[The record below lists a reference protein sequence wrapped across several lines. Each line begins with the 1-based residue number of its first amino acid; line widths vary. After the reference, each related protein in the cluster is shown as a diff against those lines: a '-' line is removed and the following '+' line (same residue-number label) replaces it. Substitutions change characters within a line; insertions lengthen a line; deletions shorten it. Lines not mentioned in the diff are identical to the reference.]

1 MRHWRC
7 PATLAVGLLSSTMRV
22 LSRLACLV
30 TLARS
35 PDLVAPPAASACFAA
50 IALTAVAASANR
62 KHRAATWLTTMAWP
76 KALNMTM
83 RRTYPMNIYG
93 LVMIDN
99 LIAPAAR
106 DDVASRPPR
115 QEVQK
120 TTFSDDRQH
129 ERKCPAVHA
138 ASKSVSIVGSTI
150 KSWVI
155 SDVVLPVCFATRIPA
170 G

>member
-1 MRHWRC
+1 
-7 PATLAVGLLSSTMRV
+7 MRV
-22 LSRLACLV
+22 LSGLTCLV

-62 KHRAATWLTTMAWP
+62 KQRAATWLTTMAWP

-83 RRTYPMNIYG
+83 RRTHPMNIYG

-106 DDVASRPPR
+106 DDVASRPPAR
-115 QEVQK
+115 SSENYV
-120 TTFSDDRQH
+120 FR
-129 ERKCPAVHA
+129 
-138 ASKSVSIVGSTI
+138 
-150 KSWVI
+150 
-155 SDVVLPVCFATRIPA
+155 
-170 G
+170 

>member
-7 PATLAVGLLSSTMRV
+7 TATLAVGLLSSTMRV
-22 LSRLACLV
+22 LSGLTCLI

-35 PDLVAPPAASACFAA
+35 PDLVSPPAASARFAA

-62 KHRAATWLTTMAWP
+62 KHRAATWLTTPAWP

-83 RRTYPMNIYG
+83 CRAHHMNIYG

-106 DDVASRPPR
+106 DDVASRPSGKKFR
-115 QEVQK
+115 KLRFQMIDNTQNDK
-120 TTFSDDRQH
+120 TDT
-129 ERKCPAVHA
+129 A
-138 ASKSVSIVGSTI
+138 ALSEGE
-150 KSWVI
+150 
-155 SDVVLPVCFATRIPA
+155 LPVEEAPL
-170 G
+170 